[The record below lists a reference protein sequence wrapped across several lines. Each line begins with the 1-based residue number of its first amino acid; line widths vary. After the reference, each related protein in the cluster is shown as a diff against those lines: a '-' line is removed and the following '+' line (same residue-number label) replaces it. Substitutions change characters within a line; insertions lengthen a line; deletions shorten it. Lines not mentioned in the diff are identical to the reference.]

1 MRCLAPI
8 EPMLKGVNRVHFRI
22 RQEILTIQDF
32 QHLELSYYQAILNGP
47 PVALSLSLMTL
58 KIEQFS
64 GSRGTRIRLHGEL
77 RAEHL
82 DELGVEIERSHPRV
96 TLDLDEVD
104 LVDIDAVRFLNGC
117 EAQAVEVV
125 NCSRYIQ
132 EWMSQERGREKI

>member
-1 MRCLAPI
+1 
-8 EPMLKGVNRVHFRI
+8 
-22 RQEILTIQDF
+22 
-32 QHLELSYYQAILNGP
+32 
-47 PVALSLSLMTL
+47 MTL
-58 KIEQFS
+58 KIERSS
-64 GSRGTRIRLHGEL
+64 GNHGTRIWLHGEL

-82 DELGVEIERSHPRV
+82 DELCAEIGRGQPRV

-117 EAQAVEVV
+117 EAQAVELV